1 MDSHVLIKVAPLCER
16 LTAAKDRAHKRFL
29 LCVRPQVVKEI
40 VPFLEAS
47 LAVLEFTNEDLSPSF
62 ALRFEVL
69 NVFEGPQIW
78 NM

>member
-1 MDSHVLIKVAPLCER
+1 MLIKVAPLCER
-16 LTAAKDRAHKRFL
+16 LTAAEDRARERFL
-29 LCVRPQVVKEI
+29 LCVRLQVVTEI
-40 VPFLEAS
+40 VPFIKKS
-47 LAVLEFTNEDLSPSF
+47 LAILEFANENLRPTF